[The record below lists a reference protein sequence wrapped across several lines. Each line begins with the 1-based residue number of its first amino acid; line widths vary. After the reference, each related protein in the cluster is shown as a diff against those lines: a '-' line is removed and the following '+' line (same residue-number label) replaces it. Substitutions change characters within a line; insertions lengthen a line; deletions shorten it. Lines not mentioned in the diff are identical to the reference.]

1 MNTRLISASLISL
14 IAAVLLQGC
23 GGKANDEK
31 PKVSQKNEHE
41 TVTLTKNAIN
51 EIGLTTYTVALMPM
65 VGELAAPAKVLPN
78 QNLEAQVGSLVPGR
92 VQRVFANIGDVIT
105 AGQVLMTVEGLDV
118 GAIKADYF
126 KAKAAYDYAAGAYER
141 QKKLYEEKAGSQK
154 ALLEN
159 QAEFE
164 KALAEY
170 TAEDKKIHSV
180 GLTDADVANGKDGRE
195 HTSGTLPV
203 KSHISGLVVER
214 NVIVG
219 QHVDATTNAFKVI
232 DTRTVWVDGQVYEK
246 DLARIERK
254 TKAVFTTS
262 TYHNEVF
269 EGRIINIGQIVDE
282 QSRTITI
289 RAEFS
294 NPRNKLKPHMFGEL
308 KIPLEGTDKALLI
321 PEESLMR
328 EAGQSYVFVQTGDTT
343 FEKRT
348 VVTGSTVNAMIEI
361 KTGLKEKEKIAVKG
375 VYYLKGDLKKE
386 ELSGDEN

>member
-1 MNTRLISASLISL
+1 M
-14 IAAVLLQGC
+14 LQGC
-23 GGKANDEK
+23 GDKARDEK
-31 PKVSQKNEHE
+31 PKVNQKSEHE
-41 TVTLTKNAIN
+41 TVTLTKKGIN
-51 EIGLTTYTVALMPM
+51 DIGLTTYTVALMPM
-65 VGELAAPAKVLPN
+65 AGELTAPAKVLPN
-78 QNLEAQVGSLVPGR
+78 QNLEAQVGSLVQGR
-92 VQRVFANIGDVIT
+92 VHRVFANIGDVIT
-105 AGQVLMTVEGLDV
+105 AGQVLMSVEGLDV

-126 KAKAAYDYAAGAYER
+126 KAKAAYDYTATAYER

-159 QAEFE
+159 QAEYE

-180 GLTDADVANGKDGRE
+180 GLTDDDVANGKDGRE

-232 DTRTVWVDGQVYEK
+232 DTRTVWVDGQIYEK

-269 EGRIINIGQIVDE
+269 SGRIINIGQIVDE

-308 KIPLEGTDKALLI
+308 KIPLEGNDEALLI
-321 PEESLMR
+321 PEESLTR
-328 EAGQSYVFVQTGDTT
+328 EADQSYVFVQTGDTT

-361 KTGLKEKEKIAVKG
+361 KMGLKENEKIAVKG